1 MTDSNSLIFIAVFV
15 LMLIAAWGW
24 YVMYGADYLES
35 KSRKKKR
42 EDRRKMR
49 TNVMDSSQKNTPV
62 TKTSNGSSSPAM
74 QQKATAYEN
83 IGATTDVVF
92 LAHLATSD
100 SNEHKSSTSIVKSSS
115 AGSSHTNSDY
125 SSSSN
130 SNSHSSSDHSS
141 SSSSSDS
148 ASSSFFD

>member
-42 EDRRKMR
+42 EDRRIMR
-49 TNVMDSSQKNTPV
+49 TDAMNSSQKNIPV
-62 TKTSNGSSSPAM
+62 TKTSYSSSSPAT

-83 IGATTDVVF
+83 IGATSDVAF
-92 LAHLATSD
+92 LAHLATSEN
-100 SNEHKSSTSIVKSSS
+100 NEHKSSTSVVKSSS

-125 SSSSN
+125 NSSSN
-130 SNSHSSSDHSS
+130 SNSYSSSDHSS
-141 SSSSSDS
+141 GSSSSDS
-148 ASSSFFD
+148 TSSSFID